1 MKGVI
6 LATTLFVLMMGISL
20 GFMYWLSIDDLRY
33 QSQFILKQVLTESLV
48 SLSKVSIDKRDELVF
63 KVIEEGFELHQPNQ
77 TNYRIEVLGFSSYPL
92 GVHVALYVK
101 PLYRPENMWY
111 RFEETLIEVRDEY

>member
-33 QSQFILKQVLTESLV
+33 QSQFILKQALTETLE
-48 SLSKVSIDKRDELVF
+48 SLSLMPISIRDEQLTDVL
-63 KVIEEGFELHQPNQ
+63 KGDFEVRKPMQ
-77 TNYRIEVLGFSSYPL
+77 TSYRIEVLGFSSYPL
-92 GVHVALYVK
+92 GLHVALYVK
-101 PLYRPENMWY
+101 PEYRPETVWY